1 MKNNRLRL
9 SVFSVDDNV
18 CKLKIT
24 MYMKCKIL
32 TGKLLA
38 ASLCVSMM
46 LPVGCSSI
54 KNTWDGMSQTGQGA
68 TAGGAAGAAVGAGV
82 GALIGGGKGTWIGAL
97 VGSALGAGTGAL
109 VGNSMDKQKKQLE
122 KELASVKELASQKDT
137 TYIVQTVKDSNNLDA
152 IKLVLG
158 NSVLFSTGSSNL
170 SAAAQ
175 AALGRVAYNL
185 KQFPNTDVTVVGFT
199 DNTGSEALNQR
210 LSLERAQSVMNYL
223 VSLGIPQSR
232 LKAIGEGWNNPI
244 ASNATSAGRAQNR
257 RVELFITA
265 DQQMIENAQSA
276 Q

>member
-1 MKNNRLRL
+1 MLFDKEYVGRNVADRAGRHGRR
-9 SVFSVDDNV
+9 SGRCGCGCRRRRVDRRWQRNLDRCV
-18 CKLKIT
+18 GR
-24 MYMKCKIL
+24 KCI
-32 TGKLLA
+32 
-38 ASLCVSMM
+38 
-46 LPVGCSSI
+46 GC
-54 KNTWDGMSQTGQGA
+54 GHRC
-68 TAGGAAGAAVGAGV
+68 
-82 GALIGGGKGTWIGAL
+82 LGGK
-97 VGSALGAGTGAL
+97 
-109 VGNSMDKQKKQLE
+109 
-122 KELASVKELASQKDT
+122 LASVKELASQKDT

-210 LSLERAQSVMNYL
+210 LSLERAQSVMTYL